1 MEDFKRRLF
10 LAADYAGDRDPDL
23 RPRHPLVFRA
33 ASDMRIGIR
42 LLGQLRF
49 GNFQVDASGKRQHRR
64 EWPAVHVAWNYAR
77 SSIFRPALRLD
88 QEMVGHFSKR
98 SFRLLDRRPAN
109 VRTSEPFEMPLAVRE
124 CRRHDDANYIAHAD
138 RALDETIRAGIE
150 VEQRENLIRRRL
162 RALGLREDDD

>member
-42 LLGQLRF
+42 LLCQLRL

-64 EWPAVHVAWNYAR
+64 KRPAVHVAWNYTR
-77 SSIFRPALRLD
+77 SSVFRPALRLD
-88 QEMVGHFSKR
+88 QEMVGHFQNAPFGCLIGVQPMSAQANHSKCPSPFGNVGGTTMRITSPTLTER
-98 SFRLLDRRPAN
+98 SMKRFGRASRLSS
-109 VRTSEPFEMPLAVRE
+109 VKT
-124 CRRHDDANYIAHAD
+124 
-138 RALDETIRAGIE
+138 
-150 VEQRENLIRRRL
+150 
-162 RALGLREDDD
+162 